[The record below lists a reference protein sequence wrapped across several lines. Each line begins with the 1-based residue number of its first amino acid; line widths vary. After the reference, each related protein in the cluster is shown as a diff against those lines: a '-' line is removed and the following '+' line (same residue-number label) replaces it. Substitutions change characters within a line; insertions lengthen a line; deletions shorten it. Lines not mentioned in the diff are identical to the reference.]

1 MLDCKSFWDYL
12 KHMARSMQRHE
23 RHERIERSDVGEAVL
38 WVLVHGFH

>member
-1 MLDCKSFWDYL
+1 MLDCKSVGDYL

-38 WVLVHGFH
+38 